1 MTAVDTNV
9 LVHAHR
15 EDMDKHSAAVEK
27 LRTLS
32 EGLQPWALPVFC
44 IGEFLR
50 VVTHPRVF
58 TPPSTLADALSAIDG
73 LLESPSIQIL
83 TPSSNFWS
91 FFSNTLQEGQATGNL
106 VFDAQIVAVCVEHG
120 VETLI
125 SEDRGLKRFDQ
136 LTVLPL

>member
-15 EDMDKHSAAVEK
+15 EEMDKHGSAVEK
-27 LRTLS
+27 LRSLS
-32 EGLQPWALPVFC
+32 EGLGPWALPVFC

-58 TPPSTLADALSAIDG
+58 APASSLTDAMSAIDG
-73 LLESPSIQIL
+73 LLESPSLQVL
-83 TPSSNFWS
+83 TPGSNYWPL
-91 FFSNTLQEGQATGNL
+91 FSNTLERGQATGNL
-106 VFDAQIVAVCVEHG
+106 VFDAQIIAVCLEHG